1 MMPDGLTR
9 LNLRGRIWHLEF
21 VDRLESGAYGEC
33 DDPSRPQKRIRIA
46 MNQSS
51 ADMMDTLLHELIHAC
66 MPDMSEEATLETAN
80 DISNV
85 LRRLKARIEVAQDD

>member
-1 MMPDGLTR
+1 MMPEGLTR

-51 ADMMDTLLHELIHAC
+51 ADMMDTLVHELIHAC
-66 MPDMSEEATLETAN
+66 LPDTSEEATSESAR

-85 LRRLKARIEVAQDD
+85 LRRLKARIEFTQDD

>member
-1 MMPDGLTR
+1 MPDGLKR

-21 VDRLESGAYGEC
+21 VDRLESGDYGEC

-51 ADMMDTLLHELIHAC
+51 ADMMDTLIHELIHAC
-66 MPDMSEEATLETAN
+66 LPDLSEEATLETAT

-85 LRRLKARIEVAQDD
+85 LRRLKARIEVSEDV